1 MAVKQLRS
9 LAKNTRG
16 AWPLCVCLGAKQA
29 LPLPFFSITLPE
41 SAIMEVGK
49 PLLSASVVL
58 WNRHAQAGKSPGL
71 KLCHLLHVKA
81 KSYLQRSHPSFS
93 AALSCSV
100 VSHQS
105 THLPV
110 LFQRRSQGAETF
122 SQNSRESRNNIAFD
136 YLTNTVEKGRI

>member
-1 MAVKQLRS
+1 MTLMCVPWSQTSSPPS
-9 LAKNTRG
+9 LLLNHLTRERHNG
-16 AWPLCVCLGAKQA
+16 GWKTTFEC
-29 LPLPFFSITLPE
+29 
-41 SAIMEVGK
+41 
-49 PLLSASVVL
+49 ASVVL